1 MSDKARFI
9 NEYFK
14 QWGRDIVRARELL
27 INPHYYLEGL
37 LVLSCYIGAFAS
49 MRFPSIPD
57 GKAYVKIVLEYSG
70 KRDFYEQIDLLF
82 FYQWPRSKLR
92 GNGDYKALKNRDEI
106 VDVLKRV
113 YGSEAG
119 IKVGIRY
126 VSPPEL
132 IDHVLAAAIPS
143 FDEKNFRMK
152 LPLFYLSELLYRYL
166 RCDAVHNA
174 DFPFVNKL
182 VDIDG
187 NITYES
193 NHIIT
198 GPLLLETVESIH
210 KTIRDECLDKLKWP
224 HEL

>member
-132 IDHVLAAAIPS
+132 IDHVLAAA
-143 FDEKNFRMK
+143 
-152 LPLFYLSELLYRYL
+152 
-166 RCDAVHNA
+166 
-174 DFPFVNKL
+174 
-182 VDIDG
+182 
-187 NITYES
+187 
-193 NHIIT
+193 
-198 GPLLLETVESIH
+198 
-210 KTIRDECLDKLKWP
+210 
-224 HEL
+224 

>member
-1 MSDKARFI
+1 MSDKTLFI

-14 QWGRDIVRARELL
+14 RWDRDIGRARELL
-27 INPHYYLEGL
+27 INQHYYLEGL

-49 MRFPSIPD
+49 MRFPSLQD
-57 GKAYVKIVLEYSG
+57 GEAYVKIVLEYSG
-70 KRDFYEQIDLLF
+70 KRGFYEQIDLLF

-92 GNGDYKALKNRDEI
+92 DNGNYKALKNRDEI

-113 YGSEAG
+113 YGSEES
-119 IKVGIRY
+119 IKVGTRY

-132 IDHVLAAAIPS
+132 IGHVLTAAIPN
-143 FDEKNFRMK
+143 FDEQNFREK

-174 DFPFVNKL
+174 VFPFVNKL
-182 VDIDG
+182 MDING
-187 NITYES
+187 NITYEH

-198 GPLLLETVESIH
+198 GQLLLETVESIH
-210 KTIRDECLDKLKWP
+210 KTIRDECLNKLKWP